1 MQIYY
6 ARYFYLA
13 VLLILSGIST
23 IIKIQCS
30 RKIKPEDVSSFHI
43 PKGQDDVAFFDVG
56 RSIAHLT
63 EYEMRILMREYGFR
77 NLHNVRL
84 PMLRRIYLAYNY
96 RQMYQDM
103 SLNTGLGEDIIF
115 ALHIFESTINGIETD
130 LFTQHKNPG
139 GIKYKGQGYKVR
151 WYDDCY
157 DESGKSIPCE
167 FEGFNS
173 YQDMLSAW
181 SLVLNADRY
190 APCKELS
197 DVRSIC
203 KCLQDS
209 GYHTADSYKQRAFL
223 AKQYASLHKYF
234 PIP

>member
-1 MQIYY
+1 MNSEYL
-6 ARYFYLA
+6 RYFYLSLA
-13 VLLILSGIST
+13 VTLTGIATIVKMQCTKHRDNPALLAPAVQNNGTL
-23 IIKIQCS
+23 
-30 RKIKPEDVSSFHI
+30 E
-43 PKGQDDVAFFDVG
+43 FFEVG
-56 RSIAHLT
+56 RSVGHFD
-63 EYEMRILMREYGFR
+63 EYEMRMFMREYGFK
-77 NLHNVRL
+77 NLQHVKL
-84 PMLRRIYLAYNY
+84 PMLRRIYLAYSY
-96 RQMYQDM
+96 KQMYKDM
-103 SLNTGLGEDIIF
+103 SASTGLGEGIIF
-115 ALHIFESTINGIETD
+115 AFHIFESTINGIETD
-130 LFTQHKNPG
+130 LFAQHKNPG

-181 SLVLNADRY
+181 SLVLNAERY